1 LRERIYSIPPLNIFN
16 QLRKNIMNNVQLDRS
31 TTETLA
37 ASTIRSRRNVSM
49 ASIAII
55 LGLAVSA
62 CTPSSPDIA
71 KPPTGGTAAP
81 AAGGSAPA
89 GGGSSLSGAGASF
102 PAPLY
107 QRWFADYNKA
117 NPGTQ
122 ISYQS
127 VGSGAGVEQ
136 FLAGTVDFG
145 ATDAPLKAEE
155 RAKFKTKYNA
165 EPIQVPMTGGSV
177 VFAYNLEGVKDLKL
191 SRAAYCGIAAGK
203 ITKWSDPEIAKANP
217 GAKLPT
223 SPIQFVH
230 RSDGSGTTFQFTT
243 HLKAACPVW
252 TAGASKSV
260 QWPVGTGAKGNEGI
274 AAQIQQTPNS
284 IGYIEY
290 SYGKQTSLA
299 MAAIENKSGKIIAPS
314 PEAGAA
320 AFAGEKVPADLAL
333 MVPDSTNPKAYPI
346 SGLTWLLVYPQPK
359 DAAKKATLTKV
370 VEWSL
375 STGKATATELGYVP
389 LEDSLVT
396 KVKAELV
403 KVK

>member
-1 LRERIYSIPPLNIFN
+1 MNNN
-16 QLRKNIMNNVQLDRS
+16 QLDRVNADLTDRS
-31 TTETLA
+31 TTSGGRSNRIALQTLIVL
-37 ASTIRSRRNVSM
+37 TMGLTVS
-49 ASIAII
+49 S
-55 LGLAVSA
+55 
-62 CTPSSPDIA
+62 CTPSSPDVA
-71 KPPTGGTAAP
+71 TPPTGTTASP
-81 AAGGSAPA
+81 AASGSTASPAASGGNS
-89 GGGSSLSGAGASF
+89 SSLSGAGASF

-107 QRWFADYNKA
+107 QRWFADYNKT

-155 RAKFKTKYNA
+155 RAKFKTKYSA
-165 EPIQVPMTGGSV
+165 EPIQIPMTGGSV

-203 ITKWSDPEIAKANP
+203 ITKWNDPAIAKANA
-217 GAKLPT
+217 GAKLPDQT
-223 SPIQFVH
+223 IQFVH
-230 RSDGSGTTFQFTT
+230 RSDGSGTTYQFTT
-243 HLKAACPVW
+243 HLKAACPIW
-252 TAGASKSV
+252 TAGANKSV
-260 QWPVGTGAKGNEGI
+260 SWPGGTGAKGNEGV

-284 IGYIEY
+284 IGYVEY

-314 PEAGAA
+314 PESGAE

-333 MVPDSTNPKAYPI
+333 TVPDSANPKAYPI
-346 SGLTWLLVYPQPK
+346 SGLTWLLLYPQYK
-359 DAAKKATLTKV
+359 DAAKQTALKAV
-370 VEWSL
+370 VDWSL

-389 LEDSLVT
+389 LEDGLVK
-396 KVKAELV
+396 KVKEELA